1 MLTASTWD
9 EKFFACQ
16 CPNMDRVT
24 FQPRYVSGVSPACC
38 LLGGCGEQRS
48 WDPDFH
54 GGTSP
59 PSYQIY
65 QDNRHLVIRVM
76 FIFKHQDNR
85 HCHHDD

>member
-16 CPNMDRVT
+16 CPNMDRVSCQCPNMDRVS

-59 PSYQIY
+59 PSYQSHV
-65 QDNRHLVIRVM
+65 HL
-76 FIFKHQDNR
+76 QASG
-85 HCHHDD
+85 